1 MSTLGDRIKIV
12 RGTKTQKE
20 FALLINVSRDV
31 LANWETGRAR
41 PSADDIIKIVDIAGV
56 TTDYLLGRVDN
67 PTEKL
72 ATPTDISGETVS
84 TFALSR
90 ADNPDADLP
99 DEAQKQ
105 IEDFRAYI
113 RQKYK
118 KPE

>member
-1 MSTLGDRIKIV
+1 MSEKSITGAELARFLGITKQAVSNWFAGKAGPERDTIV
-12 RGTKTQKE
+12 K
-20 FALLINVSRDV
+20 
-31 LANWETGRAR
+31 LADFFN
-41 PSADDIIKIVDIAGV
+41 V

-67 PTEKL
+67 PMEII
-72 ATPTDISGETVS
+72 ATSEDFTRENLGGTVS

-99 DEAQKQ
+99 EEAQKQ
-105 IEDFRAYI
+105 IEEFRAYI